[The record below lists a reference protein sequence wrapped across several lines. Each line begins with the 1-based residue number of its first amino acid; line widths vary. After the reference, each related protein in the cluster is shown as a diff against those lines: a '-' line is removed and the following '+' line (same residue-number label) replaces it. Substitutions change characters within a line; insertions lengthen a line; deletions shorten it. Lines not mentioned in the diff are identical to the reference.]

1 MFSISLADG
10 MGYIA
15 ATLVFTTFWMKTMV
29 PLRVLGITSNVF
41 FIAYGYL
48 ALAYPP
54 LFLHVLLL
62 PLNLYR
68 LREMLRL
75 TGQVER
81 AVGGDLDMAWLKP
94 FASSRA
100 MNSGD
105 VLFDKGEQAD
115 RLYFVVSGSCQ
126 LLESGI
132 EIRPGNVVGELA
144 MLSPDKTRTQSL
156 KCRQTGELLEISYSQ
171 VKQLYFQ
178 NPKFGFYFL
187 ELTTKRLFE
196 NVARLEDELGR
207 LRAHL
212 IAASRQADQSL
223 PA

>member
-1 MFSISLADG
+1 
-10 MGYIA
+10 
-15 ATLVFTTFWMKTMV
+15 MV
-29 PLRVLGITSNVF
+29 PLRLLGIMSNVF

-48 ALAYPP
+48 AFAYPP
-54 LFLHVLLL
+54 LFLHILLL

-75 TGQVER
+75 TSQVEK
-81 AVGGDLDMAWLKP
+81 AAGGNLDMAWLKP
-94 FASSRA
+94 FASSHA

-105 VLFDKGEQAD
+105 ILFEKGEQAD

-132 EIRPGNVVGELA
+132 EIGPGNVVGELA

-156 KCRQTGELLEISYSQ
+156 KCGKAGELLEITYSQ

-187 ELTTKRLFE
+187 ELTTRRVFE
-196 NVARLEDELGR
+196 NIARFEDELGR
-207 LRAHL
+207 LRARL
-212 IAASRQADQSL
+212 AAASGQADQNL